1 MVMKKPDYKLNI
13 AENMDRYNEVLAV
26 SSQAD
31 RDLPHSYL
39 TGRKEFET
47 YVFMTS
53 IAGNQIVEI
62 PENRRKEYDEI
73 RKDLYSK
80 IESTVISSAFKTTY
94 KGETA
99 YHEVTAGLIDKPFQ
113 VFLENFDPATDW
125 GKNLAGYLGGELV
138 VDEVNEKEQA
148 VLLRERMVLKTP
160 WYAVGSPHLDMSKY
174 EYTQYERDSVKVNW
188 VVAKSENNSVLLDI
202 GYLQFKRYVS
212 ENSNNPEEKTMAV
225 FNSIHRI
232 NGGCIINI
240 LPGFMQ
246 SIMLLITLKDMFSSY
261 IRKYQKILCPGKGE
275 EISS

>member
-13 AENMDRYNEVLAV
+13 AENMDRYDEVLAV

-246 SIMLLITLKDMFSSY
+246 SMMLLITLKDMFSSY
-261 IRKYQKILCPGKGE
+261 IRKYQKILCFGKGE